1 MDTYLETNINLLVRL
16 SKEANDPNID
26 AKRYKII
33 AKGLCDILNTIDK
46 YHGIYYLHYA
56 AYAAT
61 LRLGHSLGPLN
72 DCISFF
78 FALFKMYNHFIC
90 NQTI

>member
-72 DCISFF
+72 ASTMDKLIKQGCTVTRII
-78 FALFKMYNHFIC
+78 YV
-90 NQTI
+90 

>member
-46 YHGIYYLHYA
+46 YHGIYYLHYII
-56 AYAAT
+56 YIAT
-61 LRLGHSLGPLN
+61 LRLGHGLGPLN
-72 DCISFF
+72 ATTMNRLIKQGCTLTKII
-78 FALFKMYNHFIC
+78 YV
-90 NQTI
+90 

>member
-61 LRLGHSLGPLN
+61 LRLGHALGPLN
-72 DCISFF
+72 ASTMDKLIKQGCTVTRII
-78 FALFKMYNHFIC
+78 YV
-90 NQTI
+90 

>member
-26 AKRYKII
+26 AKRYIII
-33 AKGLCDILNTIDK
+33 AKGISDILNTMNK

-61 LRLGHSLGPLN
+61 LRLGHSLGPPNASTMDKLIKQG
-72 DCISFF
+72 CTVTRII
-78 FALFKMYNHFIC
+78 YV
-90 NQTI
+90 

>member
-26 AKRYKII
+26 AKRYIII
-33 AKGLCDILNTIDK
+33 AKGISDILNTINK
-46 YHGIYYLHYA
+46 YHGIHYLHYA

-61 LRLGHSLGPLN
+61 LRLGHALGPLN
-72 DCISFF
+72 ASTMDKLIKQGCTVTKII
-78 FALFKMYNHFIC
+78 YI
-90 NQTI
+90 